1 MSNSFPL
8 FRDDYGRAIPERG
21 ASGSKRLRCVV
32 SNARVHWVELKN
44 VDTDVLGS
52 PWLANTNGLV
62 TPLTLVATG
71 SDGTDRV
78 GRSVKWVEGQ
88 MRFKFVANGGIGG
101 PAAGRI
107 AFVWDRQPSGA
118 LPGAS
123 DIFKKDP
130 GSGMLTGLSPPVMNQ
145 MDRFV
150 IIWERIYPLQES
162 TDQGVH
168 VENLRLE
175 LESCVSV
182 YSGSTAA
189 ITDVSSGALYAV
201 VFSDFVTTGAGDDP
215 FVQGSFRMLFAD
227 C

>member
-1 MSNSFPL
+1 MSNKSSLL
-8 FRDDYGRAIPERG
+8 FRDDYGRAISERG

-32 SNARVHWVELKN
+32 SNARVRWVELKN
-44 VDTDVLGS
+44 VDTDVLGT
-52 PWLANTNGLV
+52 PWLANTTGTV

-88 MRFKFVANGGIGG
+88 MRFKLVAGGGQSG
-101 PAAGRI
+101 PIAARV

-145 MDRFV
+145 MDRFY
-150 IIWERIYPLQES
+150 IIWERIYPLHPE
-162 TDQGVH
+162 TDQSIH

-201 VFSDFVTTGAGDDP
+201 AFSDTDP
-215 FVQGSFRMLFAD
+215 GSASFPLVIGTFRLLFAD